1 LVETKQSSIS
11 TQSQIEQTLKE
22 RIVKLDREIEELKKE
37 LRQKTQTVED
47 LSQKYDESEKE
58 KEQIRFASDKL

>member
-22 RIVKLDREIEELKKE
+22 RIVKLDREIEELKKD
-37 LRQKTQTVED
+37 LRQKTQTIED

-58 KEQIRFASDKL
+58 KEQIKFASDKL